1 MAEPVEIE
9 AAAEATAE
17 HGADEG
23 FVEAGQESGMDGSSA
38 EDASAVAAGGGVIG
52 SAQPVPGSETS
63 FESVTAIV
71 LGN

>member
-23 FVEAGQESGMDGSSA
+23 SVEAGQGSGKDGSSA
-38 EDASAVAAGGGVIG
+38 EDASVVAAVDGVIG
-52 SAQPVPGSETS
+52 LAQPVPGLETS